1 MCFSKSFTENKSS
14 SNLQCKQFAT
24 IHIFLLQPKGWAI
37 SRFTPPLDQWS
48 LRNLH
53 FWCERINAQLI
64 FQCKKF
70 TTISLLQPNCSAFA
84 NFQLIRKR
92 DKADSLGFSYY
103 AKEKPKQTSF
113 IVENIYSYIADAMS
127 QILTSASTWDPY
139 QLIVYTGYI
148 WLEPHPGVSKH
159 IYYFILFCG
168 RPSLKHC
175 T

>member
-1 MCFSKSFTENKSS
+1 MHLNKVSWWFASLSVINIRLSSEHVQMLTYVLQQKFYTESQSS
-14 SNLQCKQFAT
+14 SNFQCKQFST
-24 IHIFLLQPKGWAI
+24 I
-37 SRFTPPLDQWS
+37 D
-48 LRNLH
+48 
-53 FWCERINAQLI
+53 
-64 FQCKKF
+64 
-70 TTISLLQPNCSAFA
+70 ISLLQPNCSAFA